1 MANVW
6 DADLPTDRERA
17 ARLIAE
23 QFPTLVH
30 LSVEPFGEG
39 FDNAAYRVGTYV
51 FRFPRRRFALDCL
64 EREIRWLPSLALVLP
79 VAMTNPTFVGRDE
92 AGHPFAGYRLIEGQP
107 ACRARLSETERVALA
122 PVLGKVLRVLHAQPA
137 DDLPGDLIKRADP
150 THRIG
155 VARAWISKLNQRDT
169 ALAAQVLAQVEAT
182 FAAWQGPAEQLCF
195 VHGDLYPSHLIVAEC
210 AGGSGQR
217 ELVGII
223 DWGDLHRGDPALDIG
238 LVGAFLPPSAHAAFR
253 AAYGG
258 IDAATWARG
267 RFTAAW
273 HTGITLTY
281 SLEVGNAAMHH
292 EGRVALRHL
301 STEW

>member
-23 QFPTLVH
+23 QFPGLAH
-30 LSVEPFGEG
+30 LPVEPFGEG
-39 FDNAAYRVGTYV
+39 FDNAAYRVGPYV
-51 FRFPRRRFALDCL
+51 FRFPRRRFALDFL
-64 EREIRWLPSLALVLP
+64 EREIRWLAALAPVLP
-79 VAMTNPTFVGRDE
+79 VAISAPTFVGRDE
-92 AGHPFAGYRLIEGQP
+92 AGHPFAGYRLIEGQT
-107 ACRARLSETERVALA
+107 ACRARLPEAERAALA
-122 PVLGKVLRVLHAQPA
+122 PVLGRVLRLLHDQPA
-137 DDLPGDLIKRADP
+137 DGLPGDAILRADP

-155 VARAWISKLNQRDT
+155 VAREWISKLNQRDT
-169 ALAAQVLAQVEAT
+169 ALAAQVEALVEAT
-182 FAAWQGPAEQLCF
+182 FQAWRGPPERLCF
-195 VHGDLYPSHLIVAEC
+195 VHGDLYPSHLIVGA
-210 AGGSGQR
+210 AG
-217 ELVGII
+217 LVGII

-273 HTGITLTY
+273 HTSITLEY
-281 SLEVGNAAMHH
+281 SLEVGNADMHH

-301 STEW
+301 TTAPPH